1 MKRLPAAVARLSCA
15 FLYPPSC
22 PLLCSLSRSL
32 SRSLSQALPRSLPAL
47 SLLACLA
54 SFGGDVA
61 AAEFRAVGAVPAIL
75 YDAPS
80 EKGRKVFVAPRGM
93 PVEVVLSYG
102 DWTKVRDA
110 GGDLSWVESKQLTS
124 RRMLVVTATSA
135 RLRANAEDSAP
146 VVLTADRGVLLE
158 LAEPVVS
165 GWIKVRHRDGISGFV
180 RVTDVWG
187 D

>member
-1 MKRLPAAVARLSCA
+1 MKRLPAAVRRLSR
-15 FLYPPSC
+15 
-22 PLLCSLSRSL
+22 LLSCSLSRSL
-32 SRSLSQALPRSLPAL
+32 LCSTSGSISGSHPRVFPAL
-47 SLLACLA
+47 LLLMGLA
-54 SFGGDVA
+54 SFGNDVA
-61 AAEFRAVGAVPAIL
+61 AAEFRAVGAAPAIL

-110 GGDLSWVESKQLTS
+110 GGDLSWVESKQLTP

-165 GWIKVRHRDGISGFV
+165 GWFKVRHRDGISGFV
-180 RVTDVWG
+180 RATDVWG